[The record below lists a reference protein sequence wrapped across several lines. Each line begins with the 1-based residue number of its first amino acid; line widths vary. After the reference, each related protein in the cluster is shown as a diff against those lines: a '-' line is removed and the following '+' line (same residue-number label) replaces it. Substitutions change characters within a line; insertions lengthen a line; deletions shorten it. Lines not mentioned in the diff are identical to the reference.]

1 MLIMFFRDNTRLLY
15 ANIFIK
21 MDIEKDCILNKR
33 GKGVSIVIDIILTAV
48 FNVNSGERVSLVSG
62 LSLTNCTVKNRED
75 ILLVYVDPFEKL
87 CANTKLGQEN
97 NHQRNSPHYRF
108 YFQEKAQIKHIH

>member
-1 MLIMFFRDNTRLLY
+1 MLIMFFRNNTRLLY

-21 MDIEKDCILNKR
+21 MDIEKDCIFNKR
-33 GKGVSIVIDIILTAV
+33 GKGVSIVIGIDIILTAV
-48 FNVNSGERVSLVSG
+48 FNVNNGERVSLVSV

-87 CANTKLGQEN
+87 CANTNLGQEN
-97 NHQRNSPHYRF
+97 NH
-108 YFQEKAQIKHIH
+108 